1 MRGLFGALFGLLLG
15 LIVGALLKNNLVLTT
30 FKEIISEPCYLALI
44 GVFVILGW
52 ILGITS
58 FKNSDNNSTLQLE
71 TFVFIFLAVLGAVV
85 IYNSGMVPG
94 LLFIIVT
101 ELLWILLWLIKHDK
115 ILQSKEKDKR
125 K

>member
-30 FKEIISEPCYLALI
+30 FKEIISAPCYLALI

-58 FKNSDNNSTLQLE
+58 YKNKEKESTFQFE
-71 TFVFIFLAVLGAVV
+71 TSVFIFFAILGIFV
-85 IYNSGMVPG
+85 IDNSGIVPG
-94 LLFIIVT
+94 LLFIIIT
-101 ELLWILLWLIKHDK
+101 ELLWLLLWLIKHDK
-115 ILQSKEKDKR
+115 ILQSKEKDKS